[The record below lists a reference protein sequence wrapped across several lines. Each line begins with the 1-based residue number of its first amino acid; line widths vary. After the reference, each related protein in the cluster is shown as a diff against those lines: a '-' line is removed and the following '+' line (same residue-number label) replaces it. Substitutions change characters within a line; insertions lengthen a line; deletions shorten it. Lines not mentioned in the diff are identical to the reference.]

1 MNKEDFIAF
10 LNSSRK
16 SIYIAIEVLKA
27 YCEEKGKDPS
37 KLDLLLS
44 FVDVGILLPDAIEY
58 FKKKFNVIELS
69 NQNHIIKYY

>member
-10 LNSSRK
+10 LNSPK

-27 YCEEKGKDPS
+27 YCEEKGKDS
-37 KLDLLLS
+37 RKLEILLN
-44 FVDVGILLPDAIEY
+44 FVDAGILLPDAIEY
-58 FKKKFNVIELS
+58 FKKKFNVTELS